1 MPTSYRLSCG
11 AAMPPFTLTSIDE
24 RILRV
29 VLAHAFPEPPAPERF
44 GVAEIEAYRE
54 KVILLRRIFFWA
66 NSDKPRMVPRDKLLE
81 ETTVALREL
90 DRDSNHVMYLYSTT
104 ASFVFK
110 RNENDEG
117 IPIQGS
123 GTGSIG
129 GIRIGGDQSCS
140 YMLHADIGICDLKK
154 LETDELGRGHFT
166 STVDLRS
173 EKTLAT
179 DNMGE
184 ITIKRRKIKS
194 DLPNHLRHMAQ
205 FLSAAQGEEIEIDS
219 TSKKQP

>member
-1 MPTSYRLSCG
+1 MLPIT
-11 AAMPPFTLTSIDE
+11 FTSIDE

-29 VLAHAFPEPPAPERF
+29 VLAHAFPEPPPPERF

-54 KVILLRRIFFWA
+54 KVILLRRIVFWE
-66 NSDKPRMVPRDKLLE
+66 SCDKPRMVPRDKLLE
-81 ETTVALREL
+81 ETTSALREL
-90 DRDSNHVMYLYSTT
+90 DRDLSQIMYRYTT
-104 ASFVFK
+104 ASAFVFK
-110 RNENDEG
+110 RSENDEE
-117 IPIQGS
+117 IPIQWS

-129 GIRIGGDQSCS
+129 GIQIGGDQSCS

-173 EKTLAT
+173 EKKLAT

-194 DLPNHLRHMAQ
+194 DLPNHLRHMVQ
-205 FLSAAQGEEIEIDS
+205 FLSEAQGDTIEIDS
-219 TSKKQP
+219 SSKTSSSNG